1 MCYTAPNTTFPCG
14 GCPAGF
20 YRCAGRC
27 WHRYQLDQF
36 VDHPAAAQYCANLGA
51 HLSTPRTEQENLC
64 PLIVAGD
71 SLSTFWLSYQHS
83 DGVYVSADGC
93 GPLNYTKWAMG
104 EPILDG
110 DRTCVVHV
118 RNFWYT
124 DLCTDTRSVVC
135 QIPHCYQP
143 QCQ

>member
-51 HLSTPRTEQENLC
+51 HLATPRTEEENLC
-64 PLIVAGD
+64 PGIVSGSYSLYWLGYQSSDDVLIG
-71 SLSTFWLSYQHS
+71 
-83 DGVYVSADGC
+83 ADGC
-93 GPLNYTKWAMG
+93 GPANYTNG
-104 EPILDG
+104 IPNEPELD
-110 DRTCVVHV
+110 DDNTCVVYKDGD
-118 RNFWYT
+118 WST
-124 DLCTDTRSVVC
+124 AMCTSLWLVIC
-135 QIPHCYQP
+135 QMPHCYQP